1 MVSETIFSHRL
12 AGLALLSGLTVMI
25 SQSGCKSSGTA
36 TTGPAG
42 NASSLASKS
51 SDPLLNSGGANTDPA
66 RATANKSGSETQ
78 ATTADSSAP
87 KKN

>member
-1 MVSETIFSHRL
+1 MFLDNVFSSRL
-12 AGLALLSGLTVMI
+12 AGLALLSGLALVI

-51 SDPLLNSGGANTDPA
+51 TDPLLNSGGTNTDPA
-66 RATANKSGSETQ
+66 RATANRLSLIHI
-78 ATTADSSAP
+78 
-87 KKN
+87 